1 MTYSWNKQLGFNM
14 DSTISTTTG
23 EGNGF
28 ASGLSE
34 LVVRFVLLD
43 LPLVFCV
50 VFSWPLFVSL
60 YFSFR
65 PVCLSVLRLTT
76 SYYPYCNNE
85 YENKKIIN
93 IKENNMEQDDTNCS
107 NVLFTCTIFPNVIYR
122 TLTFI
127 RVSFVY
133 TKAAMS
139 AWIRFTAV
147 LLNWNRK
154 NK

>member
-1 MTYSWNKQLGFNM
+1 M
-14 DSTISTTTG
+14 DSTIGATTG

-34 LVVRFVLLD
+34 FAVGFVLFD
-43 LPLVFCV
+43 LPLVLCV
-50 VFSWPLFVSL
+50 VFLLPLFVSL
-60 YFSFR
+60 CFSFR
-65 PVCLSVLRLTT
+65 PVCLSVCLSVLRLTT

-93 IKENNMEQDDTNCS
+93 KKENNMEQDDTNCS
-107 NVLFTCTIFPNVIYR
+107 NVLFTCTIFPNIIYR

-127 RVSFVY
+127 RVSFMY

-139 AWIRFTAV
+139 AWIRLTVV
-147 LLNWNRK
+147 LLN
-154 NK
+154 